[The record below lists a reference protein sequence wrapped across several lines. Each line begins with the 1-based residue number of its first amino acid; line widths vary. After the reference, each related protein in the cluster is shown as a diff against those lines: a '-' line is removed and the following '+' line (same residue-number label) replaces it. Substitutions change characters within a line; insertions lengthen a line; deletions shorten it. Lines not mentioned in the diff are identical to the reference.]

1 MSFVNFREYKRHAVY
16 TILLICLITLINII
30 IIKYIK
36 EEQNYQDLLKLS
48 AYQKVMQTLIINN
61 IDVLQK
67 ANINNQND
75 INQQILI
82 FKAFDQNILLTFF
95 KLLSQFSDFFLF

>member
-1 MSFVNFREYKRHAVY
+1 
-16 TILLICLITLINII
+16 
-30 IIKYIK
+30 
-36 EEQNYQDLLKLS
+36 
-48 AYQKVMQTLIINN
+48 MQTLIINN

-82 FKAFDQNILLTFF
+82 FKDYIKRMYILNHQHFVYIC
-95 KLLSQFSDFFLF
+95 

>member
-1 MSFVNFREYKRHAVY
+1 MSFVNFRKYKRHAVY
-16 TILLICLITLINII
+16 TILLICLITLTNII

-48 AYQKVMQTLIINN
+48 SYQKVMQTLIINN

-67 ANINNQND
+67 
-75 INQQILI
+75 
-82 FKAFDQNILLTFF
+82 
-95 KLLSQFSDFFLF
+95 